1 MSLPRKS
8 CLRWLFLK
16 SPSGAYIFRFCDV
29 DRGERNREGE
39 REERRVS
46 LSLYQRLW
54 RPRTWAA
61 SRLLATSA
69 DADSDVRLFPAVRW
83 GEQPLASGDRRQ
95 PASDPGQATRGSH
108 SRVTAAICR
117 PGDSCLGKEKPLDTS
132 KPLSPVA
139 LMPDTTARGPAV

>member
-16 SPSGAYIFRFCDV
+16 SPSGAYIFHFCDV

-61 SRLLATSA
+61 SRLVATSA

-95 PASDPGQATRGSH
+95 PASDPGQATRGCLTLASQRP
-108 SRVTAAICR
+108 SAVLGTAAWGR
-117 PGDSCLGKEKPLDTS
+117 RSPLTLPS
-132 KPLSPVA
+132 LFPRWL
-139 LMPDTTARGPAV
+139 